1 MVYTLTSVILMPI
14 ISLTGVTGNVI
25 SVIIISR
32 DGLHRCSNVLIC
44 VLAVADSMYLIGLN
58 NVVNIML
65 GEDITFVCRPYDW
78 VAHLIYLSNNIFAM
92 LESTGMIVSMLVPTL
107 IVIERFVAVFFPFH
121 FTKIVTLWRVRLA
134 AICLFPISLPVF
146 LLTIPV
152 YWNMGAY
159 ICRSLMARSP
169 EILLAYMSTKMD
181 IVKVHKVVLEIYSA
195 ICGPVSVCLVI
206 FGCILISVKI
216 HSQQRVRHKMI
227 RCQGWEGKHNKD
239 ADKGAES
246 FRSNKTT
253 KILISVCCVYSITGA
268 FSFLSDL
275 VFTSEFVGAE
285 FSFWIHKASMM
296 LVCINSTA
304 NFIIYVAFN
313 RKFREAYM
321 SMCFCG
327 SSRTVKNK

>member
-1 MVYTLTSVILMPI
+1 MPI

-58 NVVNIML
+58 NVANIML

-92 LESTGMIVSMLVPTL
+92 LESTRMIVSMLVPTL
-107 IVIERFVAVFFPFH
+107 IVIVF
-121 FTKIVTLWRVRLA
+121 
-134 AICLFPISLPVF
+134 
-146 LLTIPV
+146 
-152 YWNMGAY
+152 
-159 ICRSLMARSP
+159 
-169 EILLAYMSTKMD
+169 
-181 IVKVHKVVLEIYSA
+181 
-195 ICGPVSVCLVI
+195 PVSLHQDCDSVEGAVCLVI

-253 KILISVCCVYSITGA
+253 KILIFVCCVYSITGA

-275 VFTSEFVGAE
+275 VFTSE
-285 FSFWIHKASMM
+285 
-296 LVCINSTA
+296 L
-304 NFIIYVAFN
+304 
-313 RKFREAYM
+313 
-321 SMCFCG
+321 CG
-327 SSRTVKNK
+327 SRVQFLDTQGLHDARLYQQHR